1 MVTVYCYSM
10 TKVLRN
16 KIPLRQ
22 LIQGSQSI
30 SEFVGG
36 GGVERFMGDDGCM
49 KEKVIEKE

>member
-36 GGVERFMGDDGCM
+36 GGSREVHGRRWVHEGKGY
-49 KEKVIEKE
+49 